1 MGAELIFSQDR
12 EEAARKVIAEYAA
25 RGEKVYYMPAGG
37 SNATGVLGYIQAVPE
52 IMGQLAKLDIHPRYL
67 LCAVGSQGTYD
78 GLLLGAKYYHAPFQV
93 VGVPVAPLKE
103 GQTEEMAAFMNAV
116 SRQYELGVRVTP
128 EDIRLFSGPE
138 DCPYTGFAYSVP
150 DDATRST
157 LLEAAR
163 EEGIILDPVYTG
175 KAFRGMLDLMD
186 RGELDGDVLFL
197 HTGGTAAVW
206 TQEHL
211 DAAQSALRD
220 NCSIRVL

>member
-1 MGAELIFSQDR
+1 M
-12 EEAARKVIAEYAA
+12 
-25 RGEKVYYMPAGG
+25 
-37 SNATGVLGYIQAVPE
+37 
-52 IMGQLAKLDIHPRYL
+52 
-67 LCAVGSQGTYD
+67 
-78 GLLLGAKYYHAPFQV
+78 
-93 VGVPVAPLKE
+93 
-103 GQTEEMAAFMNAV
+103 
-116 SRQYELGVRVTP
+116 
-128 EDIRLFSGPE
+128 
-138 DCPYTGFAYSVP
+138 
-150 DDATRST
+150 
-157 LLEAAR
+157 LEAAR